1 MPAKDRWDQTGANR
15 CAFVVIIAVSAI
27 SLACT
32 ARGSKSEPAATNNT
46 GRSQTA
52 MADNS
57 DKKFADSSAPDVA
70 EVQAALARVYQD
82 TVTIDRSQSEPV
94 LLGDFNGDGSPDL
107 AVVVRPSGERSLLK
121 LNSEYANWIVEDPR
135 RIELPDANRA
145 VQRLPQPNPPPL
157 IKPNDVLLLI
167 LHGYG
172 ESGWHHPYARQ
183 TFLLCNAV
191 GENLQ
196 SLPLQ
201 ELLGNARKN
210 TPPQRQGNVISQK
223 LSGHDG
229 FLYWTNGKYVWHQ

>member
-1 MPAKDRWDQTGANR
+1 MPAKNRWEQTGSSR
-15 CAFVVIIAVSAI
+15 CALVVIIAVSAI

-32 ARGSKSEPAATNNT
+32 PRGSKSESAATNDS
-46 GRSQTA
+46 GRSS
-52 MADNS
+52 ADKDNR
-57 DKKFADSSAPDVA
+57 DKKTADSSAPDVA

-82 TVTIDRSQSEPV
+82 TVTIDRSQSKPV

-107 AVVVRPSGERSLLK
+107 AVVVKPSTERSLLK

-135 RIELPDANRA
+135 RIELPNPSKA
-145 VQRLPQPNPPPL
+145 VQQLPEPNPPPL
-157 IKPNDVLLLI
+157 IKSNDVLLLV

-172 ESGWHHPYARQ
+172 ESGWHHSYARQ

-196 SLPLQ
+196 SLPLR
-201 ELLGNARKN
+201 EVLRPAGKNSPSRPESNA
-210 TPPQRQGNVISQK
+210 ISER